1 MSATVQTNLVN
12 GAAHAVTPQQAASR
26 VRTATA
32 ADEPEILRLLHL
44 MHQEGGLLPLD
55 EAHARAMFAR
65 AFNRRGG
72 IIGVI
77 GPPDA
82 IEGMIYLLLTRF
94 WYTGAD
100 HLEELFNY
108 VRPDCRK
115 SGHAGTLIS
124 FAKTCADEIGIPL
137 AIGVLTNHRMV
148 EKVRLYRRYL
158 GAPAGAFFVYNAS
171 WVNEADENADI
182 WKTVLREGRRPLR
195 EIAPGSRVIAPDV
208 LEKIGGGDA
217 QLGRREIDLFIQSRL
232 RRAQRNGTEKRP

>member
-1 MSATVQTNLVN
+1 MTGTTQAGFTN
-12 GAAHAVTPQQAASR
+12 GAAHTMAVPAAPR

-55 EAHARAMFAR
+55 EANARAMFSR
-65 AFNRRGG
+65 AFNRKGG

-77 GPPDA
+77 GPSDA

-108 VRPDCRK
+108 VHPDHRK
-115 SGHAGTLIS
+115 AGHASTLIR
-124 FAKTCADEIGIPL
+124 FAKTCADEISIPL
-137 AIGVLTNHRMV
+137 AIGVLTNHRMA

-171 WVNEADENADI
+171 WVNQADENVDI
-182 WKTVLREGRRPLR
+182 WKTLLREGRRPLR
-195 EIAPGSRVIAPDV
+195 EIVPGSRVIPPDV

-217 QLGRREIDLFIQSRL
+217 QRGRREIDLFISSRM
-232 RRAQRNGTEKRP
+232 RRTEKR